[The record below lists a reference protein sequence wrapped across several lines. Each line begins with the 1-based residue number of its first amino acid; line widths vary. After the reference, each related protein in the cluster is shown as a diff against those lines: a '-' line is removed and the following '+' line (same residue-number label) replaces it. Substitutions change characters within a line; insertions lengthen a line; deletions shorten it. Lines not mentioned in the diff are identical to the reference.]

1 MHYTFIQLLFFFYF
15 YCIVGWIW
23 ETSYVSVREK
33 HFVNRGFMKGPMI
46 PIYGTGAVLMLV
58 VTLPFRSN
66 LILMF
71 LAGSISATLM
81 ELLTG
86 MTMEAIFKVRYWDY
100 SEVKLNFKGYI
111 SLWSSLLWGVFTLGL
126 VEIIHKP
133 VDSLMHMIAVKYLN
147 LIVMLI
153 SLIFVSDLMS
163 SVKTALDIRD
173 ILVKLEAVKDEV
185 GRYQKR
191 LDVILAF
198 AESDI
203 QNIRDERSERIG
215 DTIESLERR
224 VAAARG
230 KFDIGNIGD
239 DIREEIGDIRVKLG
253 ELKGKLSFI
262 TGWKDYMRRQ
272 MFRGNP
278 YMKSGKYG
286 EVLSELK
293 DMVSKRNK

>member
-46 PIYGTGAVLMLV
+46 PIYGTGAVLMLL
-58 VTLPFRSN
+58 VTLPFRGH
-66 LILMF
+66 LTLMF
-71 LAGSISATLM
+71 LAGSISATIM

-133 VDSLMHMIAVKYLN
+133 VEHLMYMIAVKYLN
-147 LIVMLI
+147 LIVMFV
-153 SLIFVSDLMS
+153 SLIFVSDLVS
-163 SVKTALDIRD
+163 SIKTALDIRD

-203 QNIRDERSERIG
+203 QNIKEERSGKIS

-224 VAAARG
+224 VAAARE

-262 TGWKDYMRRQ
+262 TGWKDFMRRQ
-272 MFRGNP
+272 MFRGNSN
-278 YMKSGKYG
+278 MKSGKYG
-286 EVLSELK
+286 DVLSELK
-293 DMVSKRNK
+293 DMASKKNK

>member
-86 MTMEAIFKVRYWDY
+86 IIMEAIFKVRYWDY

-133 VDSLMHMIAVKYLN
+133 VDSLMHMISVKY
-147 LIVMLI
+147 
-153 SLIFVSDLMS
+153 
-163 SVKTALDIRD
+163 
-173 ILVKLEAVKDEV
+173 
-185 GRYQKR
+185 
-191 LDVILAF
+191 VILNF
-198 AESDI
+198 QHI
-203 QNIRDERSERIG
+203 
-215 DTIESLERR
+215 
-224 VAAARG
+224 
-230 KFDIGNIGD
+230 
-239 DIREEIGDIRVKLG
+239 
-253 ELKGKLSFI
+253 
-262 TGWKDYMRRQ
+262 
-272 MFRGNP
+272 
-278 YMKSGKYG
+278 
-286 EVLSELK
+286 
-293 DMVSKRNK
+293 